1 MQISLE
7 WLSEYVDIT
16 GLSPEEIAHGLT
28 MSGLEVEDIEK
39 IGAKFTN
46 IKVVEIKK
54 IDNHPNADKLHLVTV
69 FDGTATKQVVCGAQN
84 IQEGQIV
91 PYASVGSKVL
101 DRKTGETFELTP
113 AVIRGVESQGML
125 CSDDELGVADM
136 NLQEEDGILI
146 LNRIYD
152 DLKLGADV
160 KDVLNLAEDTVLH
173 VAPTANRGDEM
184 SVVGIAREVATIFSR
199 PLNFSKMTCAN
210 EIKKPDFEVK
220 IDEEVCKY
228 YAIAVLKDL
237 KVKPSP
243 AWMQRRLLASG
254 VRAISNIVDV
264 TNYVMLEY
272 GQPLHSFDLDKLNG
286 YLEVRR
292 AKEGEKI
299 TTLDD
304 EERELNT
311 NSVLIATKEKGVA
324 LAGIMGGANSE
335 IDDNTKNIALEA
347 AFFPSATTR
356 RSSKSVGLRTEANA
370 RFERG
375 VDIET
380 VKPALLRA
388 IQLLIELC
396 EAKFEGIS
404 QTGNNELPEQLI
416 TLRYAQIKRYLG
428 IEIPE
433 NTCIQIL
440 ESLGFK
446 LCGKNQL
453 AARFSVPG
461 FRAVDVTREID
472 LIEEIARIYGYDKIE
487 PTLPDKTVA
496 AEIKYEDKVIK
507 KLSNLLLGK
516 GFYEAMTSSLIG
528 KPLYN
533 WAGIDYI
540 PEKSVEVQYSQSE
553 DYTML
558 RQSMIPSLL
567 NIIKYNFDNGSK
579 NLWFY
584 ENGKTYTIEET
595 ATEKTTGVKEKRI
608 LCGVIT
614 GKLNTSKWQ
623 KEEAVDFYTLKGVIE
638 NIFEELK
645 LTQRVVYSPCENV
658 KYLHPKRSANAVV
671 LGKNKAPVA
680 IFGEL
685 HPIIK
690 DKLKFNQEIYL
701 FEIDLDALL
710 ENVSNNAVLC
720 KELPVYPSVTRD
732 IAFIV
737 KSDVA
742 YQDLAKSIKK
752 LTSPN
757 LFKGA
762 DIFDIYQGEHVEK
775 GYKSVA
781 FHVYFQD
788 KNATLTDELVEA
800 EVLKLKEGLKK
811 YYPSVSFRE

>member
-7 WLSEYVDIT
+7 WLNEYVDIS
-16 GLSPEEIAHGLT
+16 GLTPEQIAHELT

-69 FDGTATKQVVCGAQN
+69 FDGTTTKQVVCGAQN

-125 CSDDELGVADM
+125 CSDDELGVAEM

-146 LNRIYD
+146 LNRLYD
-152 DLKLGADV
+152 NLILGSDV

-210 EIKKPDFEVK
+210 EIKKPNFEVK
-220 IDEEVCKY
+220 IDGEICKY
-228 YAIAVLKDL
+228 YAIGILKDL

-243 AWMQRRLLASG
+243 NWMQRRLLASG
-254 VRAISNIVDV
+254 VRAISNVVDI

-292 AKEGEKI
+292 AKENEKI
-299 TTLDD
+299 TTLDG

-311 NSVLIATKEKGVA
+311 NSVLIATKEEGVA

-375 VDIET
+375 IDIET

-388 IQLLIELC
+388 IQLLVELC
-396 EAKFEGIS
+396 DAKFEGIA
-404 QTGNNELPEQLI
+404 QTGNDELPEQLI

-472 LIEEIARIYGYDKIE
+472 LIEEVARIYGYDKIE

-496 AEIKYEDKVIK
+496 AEIKTEDKIIK

-516 GFYEAMTSSLIG
+516 GFFEAMTSSLIG
-528 KPLYN
+528 KGLYN

-567 NIIKYNFDNGSK
+567 QTIKYNFDNGSK

-584 ENGKTYTIEET
+584 ENGKTYTIEEQ

-608 LCGVIT
+608 LCGFMT

-623 KEEAVDFYTLKGVIE
+623 NEPEVDFYTLKGVIE

-645 LTQRVVYSPCENV
+645 LTQRVVYSACENV

-680 IFGEL
+680 IFGQL
-685 HPIIK
+685 HPVIK
-690 DKLKFNQEIYL
+690 DKLKFNQDVFL

-710 ENVSNNAVLC
+710 ENVNNNAILC

-732 IAFIV
+732 IAFVV
-737 KSDVA
+737 KSDVS
-742 YQDLAKSIKK
+742 YQELAKSIKK
-752 LTSPN
+752 LISPN

-762 DIFDIYQGEHVEK
+762 DIFDIYQGEHVEE

-781 FHVYFQD
+781 FHIYLQD
-788 KNATLTDELVEA
+788 KNATLTDDIVDTEIS
-800 EVLKLKEGLKK
+800 KLKEGLKK
-811 YYPSVSFRE
+811 YYSSVSFRE

>member
-7 WLSEYVDIT
+7 WLNEYVDIKD
-16 GLSPEEIAHGLT
+16 LSPEEIAHGLT

-46 IKVVEIKK
+46 IKVVEIQK

-69 FDGTATKQVVCGAQN
+69 FDGTNHRQVVCGAQN
-84 IQEGQIV
+84 IEVGQIV

-101 DRKTGETFELTP
+101 DRKTGEQFELTP

-136 NLQEEDGILI
+136 KLQEEDGILI
-146 LNRIYD
+146 LNKIFKD
-152 DLKLGADV
+152 VKLGSDV

-184 SVVGIAREVATIFSR
+184 SVVGIAREVATIFSKE
-199 PLNFSKMTCAN
+199 LKFSPMTCAN

-220 IDEEVCKY
+220 IDEDVCKY
-228 YAIAVLKDL
+228 YAIAVLKNL
-237 KVKPSP
+237 KIGKSP

-272 GQPLHSFDLDKLNG
+272 GQPLHSFDFDKLNG

-292 AKEGEKI
+292 AKEDEKI
-299 TTLDD
+299 TTLDG
-304 EERELNT
+304 EERKLNT
-311 NSVLIATKEKGVA
+311 NSVLIATKEQGVC
-324 LAGIMGGANSE
+324 LAGLMGGENSE
-335 IDDNTKNIALEA
+335 IDDNTVNIALEA
-347 AFFPSATTR
+347 AYFPAPSTR
-356 RSSKSVGLRTEANA
+356 RSSKSVGLRSEASS

-375 VDIET
+375 VDMEM

-388 IQLLIELC
+388 IQLLTELC
-396 EAKFEGIS
+396 DAKFEGIS
-404 QTGNNELPEQLI
+404 EVGNNELPEQLI

-428 IEIPE
+428 LEIPE
-433 NTCIQIL
+433 ETCNTIL
-440 ESLGFK
+440 QNLGFK

-472 LIEEIARIYGYDKIE
+472 LIEEIARIHGYDKIA
-487 PTLPDKTVA
+487 PTLPPKTIA
-496 AEIKYEDKVIK
+496 AEVKKEDVLIK
-507 KLSNLLLGK
+507 KLHNLLLGK

-528 KPLYN
+528 KPLYA
-533 WAGIDYI
+533 WAGIEYDE
-540 PEKSVEVQYSQSE
+540 EKNVEVQYSQSE
-553 DYTML
+553 DFCML

-579 NLWFY
+579 NLWFF
-584 ENGKTYTIEET
+584 EQGKIYTKEEP
-595 ATEKTTGVKEKRI
+595 ATEKSTGVKEKRI
-608 LCGVIT
+608 LCGLIT
-614 GKLNTSKWQ
+614 GKTNTSQWQ
-623 KEEAVDFYTLKGVIE
+623 QTEDVDFYTLKGIIE

-645 LTQRVVYSPCENV
+645 LTQRVLYSPCEDV
-658 KYLHPKRSANAVV
+658 KYLHPKRSANAVI

-680 IFGEL
+680 KFGEL
-685 HPIIK
+685 HPIFK
-690 DKLKFNQEIYL
+690 DRLKFNQNIYF
-701 FEIDLDALL
+701 FEIDLDSLL
-710 ENVSNNAVLC
+710 SNVNYNAILC
-720 KELPVYPSVTRD
+720 KELSVYPEVTRD

-737 KSDVA
+737 KNDVS

-757 LFKGA
+757 LFNGA
-762 DIFDIYQGEHVEK
+762 DIFDVYQGEHVEE

-781 FHVYFQD
+781 FHIYLQD
-788 KNATLTDELVEA
+788 KTQTLTDEIVDA
-800 EVLKLKEGLKK
+800 EINKLKEGLKK
-811 YYPSVSFRE
+811 YYSSVSFRE

>member
-7 WLSEYVDIT
+7 WLNEYVDIT
-16 GLSPEEIAHGLT
+16 GLSAEEIAHGLT

-46 IKVVEIKK
+46 IKVVEIEK

-69 FDGTATKQVVCGAQN
+69 FDGTNHKQVVCGAQN
-84 IQEGQIV
+84 IEVGQRI

-125 CSDDELGVADM
+125 CSDDELGVADLK
-136 NLQEEDGILI
+136 LQEEDGILI
-146 LNRIYD
+146 LNRIFED
-152 DLKLGADV
+152 VKLGADV
-160 KDVLNLAEDTVLH
+160 KDILNLAEDTVLH

-210 EIKKPDFEVK
+210 EIKNANFDVK
-220 IDEEVCKY
+220 INEDVCKY

-237 KVKPSP
+237 KIGQSP

-254 VRAISNIVDV
+254 VRSISNIVDV

-292 AKEGEKI
+292 AKENEKI
-299 TTLDD
+299 TTLDG
-304 EERELNT
+304 EERELNN
-311 NSVLIATKEKGVA
+311 NSVLISTKEHGVA
-324 LAGIMGGANSE
+324 LAGVMGGENSE

-347 AFFPSATTR
+347 AYFPPATTR
-356 RSSKSVGLRTEANA
+356 RSAKSVGLRTEANA

-396 EAKFEGIS
+396 DAKFEGIAE
-404 QTGNNELPEQLI
+404 TGNNELPEQLI

-433 NTCIQIL
+433 ETCISIL

-446 LCGKNQL
+446 LCGKNQM

-461 FRAVDVTREID
+461 YRAVDVTREID
-472 LIEEIARIYGYDKIE
+472 LIEEVARIHGYDKIE
-487 PTLPDKTVA
+487 PTLPDKTIA
-496 AEIKYEDKVIK
+496 AEVKKEDLLIN
-507 KLSNLLLGK
+507 KLHNLLLGK
-516 GFYEAMTSSLIG
+516 GFNEAMTSSLIG

-533 WAGIDYI
+533 WAGIEYD
-540 PEKSVEVQYSQSE
+540 EAKNVEVCYSQSE
-553 DYTML
+553 DYCML

-579 NLWFY
+579 NLAFF
-584 ENGKTYTIEET
+584 EQGKTYTIEEP
-595 ATEKTTGVKEKRI
+595 ATEKTTGVQEKRI
-608 LCGVIT
+608 LCGFIT
-614 GKLNTSKWQ
+614 GKRNTSQWQ
-623 KEEAVDFYTLKGVIE
+623 DTEEVDFYTIKGVIE
-638 NIFEELK
+638 NIFEELG
-645 LTQRVVYSPCENV
+645 LTQRVLYSPCEDV

-680 IFGEL
+680 KFGEL
-685 HPIIK
+685 HPIFR
-690 DKLKFNQEIYL
+690 DKLKFNQNIYL

-710 ENVSNNAVLC
+710 SNINYNVVLC
-720 KELPVYPSVTRD
+720 KELPIYPEVTRD
-732 IAFIV
+732 IAFKV
-737 KSDVA
+737 KNDIS

-752 LTSPN
+752 LASQN
-757 LFKGA
+757 LFNGA
-762 DIFDIYQGEHVEK
+762 DVFDVYQGEHVED

-781 FHVYFQD
+781 FHVYLQD
-788 KNATLTDELVEA
+788 KTSTLTDEIVEA
-800 EVLKLKEGLKK
+800 EINKLKDGLKK
-811 YYPSVSFRE
+811 YYSSISFRE

>member
-16 GLSPEEIAHGLT
+16 GLSAQEIAHGLT
-28 MSGLEVEDIEK
+28 MSGLEVEDIEQ

-69 FDGTATKQVVCGAQN
+69 FDGTTVKQVVCGAQN

-146 LNRIYD
+146 LNRIYS

-210 EIKKPDFEVK
+210 EIKKPNFEVK

-243 AWMQRRLLASG
+243 AWMQRRLMASG
-254 VRAISNIVDV
+254 VRAISNVVDV

-272 GQPLHSFDLDKLNG
+272 GQPLHSFDLDKLNN

-299 TTLDD
+299 TTLDS

-311 NSVLIATKEKGVA
+311 NSVLIATKEEGVA
-324 LAGIMGGANSE
+324 LAGVMGGENSE
-335 IDDNTKNIALEA
+335 IDDNTVNIALEA
-347 AFFPSATTR
+347 AFFPPVTTR
-356 RSSKSVGLRTEANA
+356 RSAKSVGLRTEANA

-396 EAKFEGIS
+396 DAKFEGIS
-404 QTGNNELPEQLI
+404 EVGNNELPEQLI

-433 NTCIQIL
+433 DTCVQIL

-472 LIEEIARIYGYDKIE
+472 LIEEVARIYGYDKIE

-496 AEIKYEDKVIK
+496 AEIKHEDKVIK
-507 KLSNLLLGK
+507 RLSNLLLGK

-567 NIIKYNFDNGSK
+567 NIVKYNFDNGSK

-584 ENGKTYTIEET
+584 ENGKTYTIEEA

-608 LCGVIT
+608 LCGVVT

-623 KEEAVDFYTLKGVIE
+623 SDAEVDFYTVKGVIE

-645 LTQRVVYSPCENV
+645 LTQRVVYSACENV

-680 IFGEL
+680 IFGQL
-685 HPIIK
+685 HPVIK
-690 DKLKFNQEIYL
+690 DKLKFNQDIFL

-710 ENVSNNAVLC
+710 ENVNSNAVLC

-732 IAFIV
+732 IAFVV
-737 KSDVA
+737 KSDVTC
-742 YQDLAKSIKK
+742 QDLSKSIKK

-762 DIFDIYQGEHVEK
+762 DIFDVYQGEHVEA
-775 GYKSVA
+775 GHKSVA

-788 KNATLTDELVEA
+788 KNATLTDEIVEA